1 MLQHVNSVLIS
12 NTINTTT
19 GAINA
24 ATLAKGA
31 LVAVNDKG
39 ALINPTAAITDTTY
53 VKFGVVRS
61 VIDSAKKIYDIK
73 WGNPIQ
79 KQGVK
84 SIAYNTTKS
93 VAPVQDKVVITLTDA
108 EIVAGHRYVLRVVY
122 KDIYEAPGQFTHTY
136 EVFAANTTASDLAS
150 AIVAKINKHKNR
162 RIDASASAAVITLT
176 AKAKDDNNGVYS
188 LNEYSTV
195 SMEAS
200 LYVTIPGAL
209 LSNQPKAVKG
219 ATIVKTPGNPGKG
232 YWKQVRDAEVRY
244 MGYEGHVFT
253 GAYPQVMQDMMTVE
267 DAAYATLTIS
277 NENAFLSNDN
287 QYIKNTPI
295 TSDIYSVDST
305 NIAKIATAMATF
317 SGIAATNTTP
327 A

>member
-84 SIAYNTTKS
+84 SIAYTTKS

-108 EIVAGHRYVLRVVY
+108 EIVAGHRYVLRMVY
-122 KDIYEAPGQFTHTY
+122 RDIYEAPGQFTHTY
-136 EVFAANTTASDLAS
+136 EVFAANTTAADLAS

-162 RIDASASAAVITLT
+162 RIDASVSGAVITLT

-195 SMEAS
+195 NMEAS

-209 LSNQPKAVKG
+209 LSNQPEAVKG

-277 NENAFLSNDN
+277 NENAYLSNDN

-295 TSDIYSVDST
+295 TSDIYSVDSA
-305 NIAKIATAMATF
+305 NLVKIATAMATF

>member
-24 ATLAKGA
+24 ATLTKGA

-84 SIAYNTTKS
+84 SIAYTTKS
-93 VAPVQDKVVITLTDA
+93 VAPVQDKVVITLTDT

-136 EVFAANTTASDLAS
+136 EVFAANTTAADLAS
-150 AIVAKINKHKNR
+150 AIAAKINKHKNR
-162 RIDASASAAVITLT
+162 RVDASVSSAVITLT

-209 LSNQPKAVKG
+209 LSNQPEAVKG

-317 SGIAATNTTP
+317 SGIAATNTKP

>member
-84 SIAYNTTKS
+84 SIAYTTES

-136 EVFAANTTASDLAS
+136 EVFATNTTAGDLAS

-209 LSNQPKAVKG
+209 LSNQPEAVKG

-295 TSDIYSVDST
+295 TSDIYSVDAT
-305 NIAKIATAMATF
+305 NIVKIATAMAIF

>member
-12 NTINTTT
+12 NTINTTA

-24 ATLAKGA
+24 TSLAKGA

-39 ALINPTAAITDTTY
+39 ALINPTAAISDTTY

-61 VIDSAKKIYDIK
+61 VIDATNKIYDIK

-84 SIAYNTTKS
+84 SIAYTTKS

-108 EIVAGHRYVLRVVY
+108 EIVAGHRYVLRMVY
-122 KDIYEAPGQFTHTY
+122 RDIYEAPGQFTHTY
-136 EVFAANTTASDLAS
+136 EVFAANTTAADLAS

-162 RIDASASAAVITLT
+162 RIDASVSGAVITLT

-195 SMEAS
+195 NMEAS

-209 LSNQPKAVKG
+209 LSNQPEAVKG

-277 NENAFLSNDN
+277 NENAYLSNDN

-295 TSDIYSVDST
+295 TSDIYSVDSA
-305 NIAKIATAMATF
+305 NLVKIATAMATF

>member
-1 MLQHVNSVLIS
+1 M
-12 NTINTTT
+12 
-19 GAINA
+19 
-24 ATLAKGA
+24 
-31 LVAVNDKG
+31 
-39 ALINPTAAITDTTY
+39 
-53 VKFGVVRS
+53 
-61 VIDSAKKIYDIK
+61 
-73 WGNPIQ
+73 
-79 KQGVK
+79 
-84 SIAYNTTKS
+84 
-93 VAPVQDKVVITLTDA
+93 TDA

-136 EVFAANTTASDLAS
+136 EVFAANTTADDLAS

-209 LSNQPKAVKG
+209 LSNQPEAVKG

-295 TSDIYSVDST
+295 TSDIYSVDAT

>member
-39 ALINPTAAITDTTY
+39 ALINPTVAITDTTY

-84 SIAYNTTKS
+84 SIAYTIKS

-136 EVFAANTTASDLAS
+136 EVFAANTTAKDLAS

-162 RIDASASAAVITLT
+162 RIDASASEAVITLT

-209 LSNQPKAVKG
+209 LSNQPEAVKG

-295 TSDIYSVDST
+295 TSDIYSVDSA
-305 NIAKIATAMATF
+305 NIAKVATAMATF
-317 SGIAATNTTP
+317 SGIAATNTIP

>member
-12 NTINTTT
+12 NTINTTA

-24 ATLAKGA
+24 TSLAKGA

-39 ALINPTAAITDTTY
+39 ALINPTAAISDTTY

-61 VIDSAKKIYDIK
+61 VIDATNKIYDIK

-84 SIAYNTTKS
+84 SIAYTTKS

-108 EIVAGHRYVLRVVY
+108 EIVAGHRYVLRMVY
-122 KDIYEAPGQFTHTY
+122 RDIYEAPGQFTHTY
-136 EVFAANTTASDLAS
+136 EVFAANTTAADLAS

-162 RIDASASAAVITLT
+162 RIDASVTGAAITLT

-195 SMEAS
+195 NMEAS

-209 LSNQPKAVKG
+209 LSNQPEAVKG

-277 NENAFLSNDN
+277 NENAYLSNDN

-295 TSDIYSVDST
+295 TSDIYSVDSA
-305 NIAKIATAMATF
+305 NLVKIATAMATF

>member
-12 NTINTTT
+12 NTINTTA

-24 ATLAKGA
+24 TSLAKGA

-39 ALINPTAAITDTTY
+39 ALINPTAAISGTTY

-61 VIDSAKKIYDIK
+61 IIDATNKIYDIK

-84 SIAYNTTKS
+84 SIAYTTKS

-108 EIVAGHRYVLRVVY
+108 EIVAGHRYVLRMVY

-136 EVFAANTTASDLAS
+136 EVFAANTTAADLAS

-162 RIDASASAAVITLT
+162 RIDASVTGAVITLT

-195 SMEAS
+195 NMEAS

-209 LSNQPKAVKG
+209 LSNQPEAVKG

-277 NENAFLSNDN
+277 NENAYLSNDN

-295 TSDIYSVDST
+295 TSDIYSVDSA
-305 NIAKIATAMATF
+305 NLVKIATAMATF

>member
-12 NTINTTT
+12 NTINITT

-39 ALINPTAAITDTTY
+39 TLIDPTVAIANTTY

-84 SIAYNTTKS
+84 SIAYTTKS

-136 EVFAANTTASDLAS
+136 EVFAANTTAKDLAS

-162 RIDASASAAVITLT
+162 RINASASEAVITLT

-209 LSNQPKAVKG
+209 LSNQPEAVKG

-267 DAAYATLTIS
+267 DTAYATLTIS

-295 TSDIYSVDST
+295 TLDIYSADSA
-305 NIAKIATAMATF
+305 NIAKVATAMATF
-317 SGIAATNTTP
+317 SGIDATNTTP

>member
-84 SIAYNTTKS
+84 SIAYTTKS

-108 EIVAGHRYVLRVVY
+108 EIVAGHRYVLRMVY
-122 KDIYEAPGQFTHTY
+122 RDIYEAPGQFTHTY
-136 EVFAANTTASDLAS
+136 EVFAANTTAADLAS

-162 RIDASASAAVITLT
+162 RIDASVTGAVITLT

-195 SMEAS
+195 NMEAS

-209 LSNQPKAVKG
+209 LSNQPEAVKG

-295 TSDIYSVDST
+295 TSDIYSVDAT

>member
-24 ATLAKGA
+24 TTLAKGA

-84 SIAYNTTKS
+84 SIAYTTKS
-93 VAPVQDKVVITLTDA
+93 VAPVQDEVVITLTNA

-136 EVFAANTTASDLAS
+136 EVFAANTTADDLAS

-162 RIDASASAAVITLT
+162 RIDASASAAIITLT

-209 LSNQPKAVKG
+209 LSNQPEAVKG
-219 ATIVKTPGNPGKG
+219 ATINKTPGKPGKG

-253 GAYPQVMQDMMTVE
+253 GAYPQAMQDMMTVE

-295 TSDIYSVDST
+295 TSDIYSVDSA
-305 NIAKIATAMATF
+305 NIAKVATAMATF
-317 SGIAATNTTP
+317 SGIAATDTTP

>member
-12 NTINTTT
+12 NTINTTA

-24 ATLAKGA
+24 TSLAKGA

-39 ALINPTAAITDTTY
+39 ALINPTAAISDTTY

-61 VIDSAKKIYDIK
+61 VINATDKIYDIK

-84 SIAYNTTKS
+84 SIAYTTKS

-108 EIVAGHRYVLRVVY
+108 EIVAGHRYVLRMVY
-122 KDIYEAPGQFTHTY
+122 RDIYEAPGQFTHTY
-136 EVFAANTTASDLAS
+136 EVFAANTTAADLAS

-162 RIDASASAAVITLT
+162 RIDASVTGAVITLT

-195 SMEAS
+195 NMEAS

-209 LSNQPKAVKG
+209 LSNQPEAVKG

-277 NENAFLSNDN
+277 NENAYLSNDN

-295 TSDIYSVDST
+295 TSDIYSVDSA
-305 NIAKIATAMATF
+305 NLVKIATAMATF

>member
-12 NTINTTT
+12 NTINTTA
-19 GAINA
+19 GAINSA
-24 ATLAKGA
+24 SLAKGA

-39 ALINPTAAITDTTY
+39 ALINPTAAISDTTY

-61 VIDSAKKIYDIK
+61 VIDATNKIYDIK

-84 SIAYNTTKS
+84 SIAYTTKS

-108 EIVAGHRYVLRVVY
+108 EIVAGHRYVLRMVY
-122 KDIYEAPGQFTHTY
+122 RDIYEAPGQFTHTY
-136 EVFAANTTASDLAS
+136 EVFAANTTAADLAS

-162 RIDASASAAVITLT
+162 RIDASVSGAVITLT

-195 SMEAS
+195 NMEAS

-209 LSNQPKAVKG
+209 LSNQPEAVKG

-277 NENAFLSNDN
+277 NENAYLSNDN

-295 TSDIYSVDST
+295 TSDIYSVDSA
-305 NIAKIATAMATF
+305 NLVKIATAMATF

>member
-12 NTINTTT
+12 NTINITA
-19 GAINA
+19 GEINA
-24 ATLAKGA
+24 TALTKGT

-39 ALINPTAAITDTTY
+39 TLINPTAAITNTTY

-61 VIDSAKKIYDIK
+61 VIDSNKKIYDIK

-84 SIAYNTTKS
+84 SIAYTTKS
-93 VAPVQDKVVITLTDA
+93 VAPVQDKVVITLTNA

-122 KDIYEAPGQFTHTY
+122 KDVYEAPGQFTHTY

-150 AIVAKINKHKNR
+150 AIAAKINKHKNR
-162 RIDASASAAVITLT
+162 RIDASASDAIITLT

-209 LSNQPKAVKG
+209 LSNQPEAVKG
-219 ATIVKTPGNPGKG
+219 AIIVKTPGTPGKG

-267 DAAYATLTIS
+267 DATYATLTIS

-295 TSDIYSVDST
+295 TSDIYSADLT
-305 NIAKIATAMATF
+305 NIVKVAKAMATF
-317 SGIAATNTTP
+317 SGIAATDTTP
-327 A
+327 V

>member
-19 GAINA
+19 GAINNT
-24 ATLAKGA
+24 TLAKGT

-39 ALINPTAAITDTTY
+39 ALINPTAAITNTTY

-84 SIAYNTTKS
+84 SIAYTAES
-93 VAPVQDKVVITLTDA
+93 VAPVQDEVVINLAKA

-162 RIDASASAAVITLT
+162 RIDVSASAAAITLT

-209 LSNQPKAVKG
+209 LSNQPEAVKG
-219 ATIVKTPGNPGKG
+219 ATIVKTPGKPGKG

-295 TSDIYSVDST
+295 TSDIYSKDSV

-317 SGIAATNTTP
+317 SGIAATNATQE
-327 A
+327 

>member
-19 GAINA
+19 GAINT

-39 ALINPTAAITDTTY
+39 ALINPTTAIADTTY

-84 SIAYNTTKS
+84 SIAYTIKS
-93 VAPVQDKVVITLTDA
+93 VAPVQDKVVITLTNA

-136 EVFAANTTASDLAS
+136 EVFATNTIASDLAS

-209 LSNQPKAVKG
+209 LSNQPEAVKG
-219 ATIVKTPGNPGKG
+219 AAIVKTPGNPGKG

-267 DAAYATLTIS
+267 DTAYATLTIS

-305 NIAKIATAMATF
+305 NIAKVATAMATF

>member
-1 MLQHVNSVLIS
+1 MLQHVNSVLVS
-12 NTINTTT
+12 NTINTTA
-19 GAINA
+19 GAINSA
-24 ATLAKGA
+24 SLAKGA

-39 ALINPTAAITDTTY
+39 ALINPTAAISDTTY

-61 VIDSAKKIYDIK
+61 VIDATNKIYDIK

-84 SIAYNTTKS
+84 SIAYTTKS

-108 EIVAGHRYVLRVVY
+108 EIVAGHRYVLRMVY
-122 KDIYEAPGQFTHTY
+122 RDIYEAPGQFTHTY
-136 EVFAANTTASDLAS
+136 EVFAANTTAADLAS

-162 RIDASASAAVITLT
+162 RIDASVSDAVITLT

-195 SMEAS
+195 NMEAS

-209 LSNQPKAVKG
+209 LSNQPEAVKG

-277 NENAFLSNDN
+277 NENAYLSNDN

-295 TSDIYSVDST
+295 TSDIYSVDAA
-305 NIAKIATAMATF
+305 NLVKIATAMATF

>member
-19 GAINA
+19 GAIKA
-24 ATLAKGA
+24 ATLTKGA

-61 VIDSAKKIYDIK
+61 VINATDKIYDIK

-84 SIAYNTTKS
+84 SIAYTGS
-93 VAPVQDKVVITLTDA
+93 VAPVQDKVVITLTNA
-108 EIVAGHRYVLRVVY
+108 EIVAGHRYVLRMVY
-122 KDIYEAPGQFTHTY
+122 RDIYEAPGQFTHTY
-136 EVFAANTTASDLAS
+136 EVFAANTTAANLAS

-162 RIDASASAAVITLT
+162 RIDASVTNAVITLT

-195 SMEAS
+195 NMEAS

-209 LSNQPKAVKG
+209 LSNQPEAVKG

-277 NENAFLSNDN
+277 NENAYLSNDN

-295 TSDIYSVDST
+295 TSDIYSVESA
-305 NIAKIATAMATF
+305 NLAKIATAMATF
-317 SGIAATNTTP
+317 SGIAATNITP
-327 A
+327 AQ

>member
-19 GAINA
+19 GAINT

-39 ALINPTAAITDTTY
+39 ALINPTTAIADTTY

-84 SIAYNTTKS
+84 SIAYTTKPA
-93 VAPVQDKVVITLTDA
+93 APVQDKVVITLTDA

-136 EVFAANTTASDLAS
+136 EVFAANTTAKNLAS
-150 AIVAKINKHKNR
+150 AIVTKINKHKNR
-162 RIDASASAAVITLT
+162 RIDASASEAVITLT

-209 LSNQPKAVKG
+209 LSNQPEAVKG

-267 DAAYATLTIS
+267 DATYATLTIS

-295 TSDIYSVDST
+295 TSDIYSVDSA
-305 NIAKIATAMATF
+305 NIAKVATAMATF
-317 SGIAATNTTP
+317 SGIAATNIAP

>member
-19 GAINA
+19 GAIND
-24 ATLAKGA
+24 ATLVKGA

-39 ALINPTAAITDTTY
+39 ALINPTVAITDTTY

-61 VIDSAKKIYDIK
+61 VIDSDNKIYDIK

-84 SIAYNTTKS
+84 SIAYTDKS
-93 VAPVQDKVVITLTDA
+93 VDPVQDKVVITLTNA

-136 EVFAANTTASDLAS
+136 EVFAANTTANDLAS
-150 AIVAKINKHKNR
+150 AIAAKINKHKNR
-162 RIDASASAAVITLT
+162 RIDASASDAIITLT

-209 LSNQPKAVKG
+209 LSNQPEAVKG

-295 TSDIYSVDST
+295 TSDIYSVDGT
-305 NIAKIATAMATF
+305 NIAKIATVMATF
-317 SGIAATNTTP
+317 SGIAATNITP

>member
-39 ALINPTAAITDTTY
+39 ALIDPTAAITDTTY

-61 VIDSAKKIYDIK
+61 VIDSTKKIYDIK

-84 SIAYNTTKS
+84 SIAYTTES
-93 VAPVQDKVVITLTDA
+93 VAPVQDEVVIDLTDA

-136 EVFAANTTASDLAS
+136 EVFAANTTAADLAS

-162 RIDASASAAVITLT
+162 RIDASASAAVITLI

-209 LSNQPKAVKG
+209 LSNQPEAVKG

-317 SGIAATNTTP
+317 SGISATNTTP

>member
-12 NTINTTT
+12 NTTNITA

-24 ATLAKGA
+24 VALAKGA

-84 SIAYNTTKS
+84 SIAYTTKS
-93 VAPVQDKVVITLTDA
+93 VTPVQDKVVITLTNA

-122 KDIYEAPGQFTHTY
+122 KDIHEAPGQFTHTY

-195 SMEAS
+195 SMQAS

-209 LSNQPKAVKG
+209 LSNQPEAVKG

-295 TSDIYSVDST
+295 TSNIYSVDSA

>member
-39 ALINPTAAITDTTY
+39 ALINPIAAITDTTY

-84 SIAYNTTKS
+84 SIAYTTKS

-108 EIVAGHRYVLRVVY
+108 EIVAGHRYVLSVVY
-122 KDIYEAPGQFTHTY
+122 KDIYGVPGQFTHTY
-136 EVFAANTTASDLAS
+136 EVFAANTTADDLAS

-209 LSNQPKAVKG
+209 LSNQPEAVKG

-295 TSDIYSVDST
+295 TSDIYSVDAT
-305 NIAKIATAMATF
+305 NIAKIAIAMATF

>member
-12 NTINTTT
+12 NTINTTA

-24 ATLAKGA
+24 TSLAKGA

-39 ALINPTAAITDTTY
+39 ALINPTAAISDTTY

-61 VIDSAKKIYDIK
+61 VIDATNKIYDIK

-84 SIAYNTTKS
+84 SIAYTTKS

-108 EIVAGHRYVLRVVY
+108 DIVAGHRYVLRMVY
-122 KDIYEAPGQFTHTY
+122 RDIYEAPGQFTHTY
-136 EVFAANTTASDLAS
+136 EVFAANTTAADLAS

-162 RIDASASAAVITLT
+162 RIDASVSGAVITLT

-195 SMEAS
+195 NMEAS

-209 LSNQPKAVKG
+209 LSNQPEAVKG

-277 NENAFLSNDN
+277 NENAYLSNDN

-295 TSDIYSVDST
+295 TSDIYSVDSA
-305 NIAKIATAMATF
+305 NLVKIATAMATF

>member
-12 NTINTTT
+12 NTINTTV
-19 GAINA
+19 GAINSA
-24 ATLAKGA
+24 SLAKGA

-39 ALINPTAAITDTTY
+39 ALINPTAAISDTTY

-61 VIDSAKKIYDIK
+61 VIDATNKIYDIK

-84 SIAYNTTKS
+84 SIAYTTKS

-108 EIVAGHRYVLRVVY
+108 EIVAGHRYVLRMVY
-122 KDIYEAPGQFTHTY
+122 RDIYEAPGQFTHTY
-136 EVFAANTTASDLAS
+136 EVFAANTTAADLAS

-162 RIDASASAAVITLT
+162 RIDASVSGAVITLT

-195 SMEAS
+195 NMEAS

-209 LSNQPKAVKG
+209 LSNQPEAVKG

-277 NENAFLSNDN
+277 NENAYLSNDN

-295 TSDIYSVDST
+295 TSDIYSVDSA
-305 NIAKIATAMATF
+305 NLVKIATAMATF

>member
-1 MLQHVNSVLIS
+1 MLQHVNSVLVS
-12 NTINTTT
+12 NTINTTA
-19 GAINA
+19 GAINSA
-24 ATLAKGA
+24 SLAKGA

-39 ALINPTAAITDTTY
+39 ALINPTAAISDTTY

-61 VIDSAKKIYDIK
+61 IINATDKIYDIK

-84 SIAYNTTKS
+84 SIAYTTKS

-108 EIVAGHRYVLRVVY
+108 EIVAGHRYVLRMVY
-122 KDIYEAPGQFTHTY
+122 RDIYEAPGQFTHTY
-136 EVFAANTTASDLAS
+136 EVFAASTTAADLAS

-162 RIDASASAAVITLT
+162 RIDASVSGAVITLT

-195 SMEAS
+195 NMEAS

-209 LSNQPKAVKG
+209 LSNQPEAVKG

-277 NENAFLSNDN
+277 NENAYLSNDN

-295 TSDIYSVDST
+295 TSDIYSVDAA
-305 NIAKIATAMATF
+305 NLVKIATAMATF

>member
-12 NTINTTT
+12 NTINTTA

-24 ATLAKGA
+24 ITLAKGA

-84 SIAYNTTKS
+84 SIAYTTES

-108 EIVAGHRYVLRVVY
+108 EIDAGHRYVLRVVY

-162 RIDASASAAVITLT
+162 RIDASASDAVITLT
-176 AKAKDDNNGVYS
+176 AKAKDDNNGVYP

-209 LSNQPKAVKG
+209 LSNQPEAVEG

-295 TSDIYSVDST
+295 TSDIYSVDSA
-305 NIAKIATAMATF
+305 NIAKVATAMATF
-317 SGIAATNTTP
+317 SGIAATDTTP

>member
-24 ATLAKGA
+24 ATLTKGA

-39 ALINPTAAITDTTY
+39 ALINPTAAITNTTY

-61 VIDSAKKIYDIK
+61 VIDSAKKLYDIK

-84 SIAYNTTKS
+84 SIAYTTKS

-136 EVFAANTTASDLAS
+136 EVFAANTTAADLAS

-209 LSNQPKAVKG
+209 LSNQPEAVKG

-244 MGYEGHVFT
+244 MGHEGHVFT

-267 DAAYATLTIS
+267 DATYATLTIS

-295 TSDIYSVDST
+295 TSDIYSVDSA
-305 NIAKIATAMATF
+305 NIAKVAAAMATF
-317 SGIAATNTTP
+317 SDIAATDTTP

>member
-12 NTINTTT
+12 NTINTTA

-24 ATLAKGA
+24 ITLAKGA

-39 ALINPTAAITDTTY
+39 DLINPTAAITDTTY

-84 SIAYNTTKS
+84 SIAYTTKS
-93 VAPVQDKVVITLTDA
+93 VTPVQDKVVITLTDA

-209 LSNQPKAVKG
+209 LSNQPEAVKG

-295 TSDIYSVDST
+295 TSDIYSVDSA
-305 NIAKIATAMATF
+305 NIAKVATAMATF

>member
-39 ALINPTAAITDTTY
+39 ALINPTTAIADTTY

-84 SIAYNTTKS
+84 SIAYTTKS

-108 EIVAGHRYVLRVVY
+108 EIVAGHRYVLSVVY

-136 EVFAANTTASDLAS
+136 EVFAANTTAKDLAS

-162 RIDASASAAVITLT
+162 RIDASASEAVITLT

-188 LNEYSTV
+188 LNKYSTV

-209 LSNQPKAVKG
+209 LSNQPEAVKG

-295 TSDIYSVDST
+295 TSDIYSVDSA
-305 NIAKIATAMATF
+305 NIAKVATAMATF

>member
-39 ALINPTAAITDTTY
+39 ALIDPTAAITDTTY

-61 VIDSAKKIYDIK
+61 VIDSTKKIYDIK

-84 SIAYNTTKS
+84 SIAYTTES
-93 VAPVQDKVVITLTDA
+93 VAPVQDEVVIDLTDA

-136 EVFAANTTASDLAS
+136 EVFAANTTAADLAS

-162 RIDASASAAVITLT
+162 RIDASASAAVITLI

-200 LYVTIPGAL
+200 LYVTIPVAL
-209 LSNQPKAVKG
+209 LSNQPEAVKG

-317 SGIAATNTTP
+317 SGISATNTTP